1 MGTSLPKSSRWDP
14 KNVGQGTLLPS
25 PKQAQ
30 YLTIDYQN
38 LGETLRRLALAL
50 WASWALTRR
59 QMTRVR
65 RRLVI
70 HHTQDSRIHGVHA
83 HHGRQLQQTLLAVT
97 RPHGVE
103 RVVAD
108 LRRLQQLPPEAK
120 GKRLVCR
127 QAVQRAVRVDG
138 VERLLAHAGLQ
149 AQPYVPVPDV
159 VGVGRPRRGADRQ
172 FRLRPGQRRMVAQ
185 VVDEVGEQR
194 PSLPGVREVAAR
206 RWHTVARLKDVAH
219 SGARLLGKRL
229 RIGRNWQSRHLIL
242 LHLASFGIY

>member
-1 MGTSLPKSSRWDP
+1 MATHTTSDGRRVLPLCIEDRNNIGSKTYPRKASVPPRNLRRLNDLACCIHMGTSLPKSSRWDP

-50 WASWALTRR
+50 LASWTLTRR

-70 HHTQDSRIHGVHA
+70 HHTQDSRIHGVRA
-83 HHGRQLQQTLLAVT
+83 HHGRQLQQALLAVT

-108 LRRLQQLPPEAK
+108 LRRLQQLPPEANDE
-120 GKRLVCR
+120 RLVRR
-127 QAVQRAVRVDG
+127 QAV
-138 VERLLAHAGLQ
+138 
-149 AQPYVPVPDV
+149 
-159 VGVGRPRRGADRQ
+159 
-172 FRLRPGQRRMVAQ
+172 
-185 VVDEVGEQR
+185 
-194 PSLPGVREVAAR
+194 
-206 RWHTVARLKDVAH
+206 
-219 SGARLLGKRL
+219 
-229 RIGRNWQSRHLIL
+229 
-242 LHLASFGIY
+242 